1 MMEIE
6 QIHYKKVAVA
16 VIKTDNKVTVALFG
30 SNSIELMRN
39 VNALKVN
46 GVPVE
51 ELSVSE
57 IAIALYKTDDDN
69 LKLLYTAAILLN
81 NFKLNTARIRNTKSK
96 QEYENCLDVYYD
108 FCKVFNEITDGNE
121 LSEFDVSYIISE
133 LILSI
138 ENQSDEFFNN
148 FSLN

>member
-1 MMEIE
+1 MEIE

>member
-1 MMEIE
+1 MEIE

-16 VIKTDNKVTVALFG
+16 VIKIDNKVTVAFFG
-30 SNSIELMRN
+30 SNSIELMRK

-51 ELSVSE
+51 DLSVSE
-57 IAIALYKTDDDN
+57 IAIALHKTDDDE
-69 LKLLYTAAILLN
+69 LRLLYTVAILLD
-81 NFKLNTARIRNTKSK
+81 NFKSNTAKIRNAKSE
-96 QEYENCLDVYYD
+96 QEYEKCLDAYYD
-108 FCKVFNEITDGNE
+108 FCKLFNEIADGDE

-133 LILSI
+133 LVLSI
-138 ENQSDEFFNN
+138 EGQSDEFFNN